1 MSNKTQTLSSAFP
14 LHPHRF
20 SVSGNLEIVADVGGP
35 ESGLP
40 VILLHGGGQTR
51 HSWKKLALTLIDN
64 GCRVT
69 NVDLRGHGESS
80 WAEDGN
86 YSIEAFISD
95 LKILIAS
102 QPSPPML
109 VGASLGGITSLLA
122 VGESAEPIARGI
134 ALVDIVPKFEPEG
147 SDAIARFMQSNPNGF
162 ASLDEAAAA
171 VAAYLPHRP
180 RPPSNAGLMKN
191 LRPGKDGRL
200 YWHWDPRMFEVHDD
214 QRPDLMSDRMEQAAR
229 RLRIPTLLVR
239 GGKSDLVSLD
249 GVRHFL
255 DLVPDASFVDVQGAA
270 HMVAGDM
277 NDVFSQ
283 AVIDFI
289 NDKLKQ

>member
-1 MSNKTQTLSSAFP
+1 M
-14 LHPHRF
+14 PHRKSDHIPPLRPQHF
-20 SVSGNLEIVADVGGP
+20 IGHNNLDIVADVGGP

-51 HSWKKLALTLIDN
+51 HSWKKLALTLIQS
-64 GCRVT
+64 GFRVT
-69 NVDLRGHGESS
+69 NVDLRGHGDSD

-86 YSIEAFISD
+86 YGIDAFVSD
-95 LKILIAS
+95 LKMLITHQLSA
-102 QPSPPML
+102 PML

-122 VGESAEPIARGI
+122 VGESAVPIARGI

-162 ASLDEAAAA
+162 ASLDEAAAT

-180 RPPSNAGLMKN
+180 RPSSNTGLMKN

-200 YWHWDPRMFEVHDD
+200 YWHWDPRMFDISKD
-214 QRPDLMSDRMEQAAR
+214 QRPDQVSERMERAAR
-229 RLRIPTLLVR
+229 NLCIPTLLVR

-249 GVRHFL
+249 GVKHFL
-255 DLVPDASFVDVQGAA
+255 DLVPGASFVDVQGAA

-283 AVIDFI
+283 AIIDFI
-289 NDKLKQ
+289 KDKLQG

>member
-1 MSNKTQTLSSAFP
+1 M
-14 LHPHRF
+14 PHRKSDHIPPLRPQHF
-20 SVSGNLEIVADVGGP
+20 IGHNNLDIVADVGGP

-51 HSWKKLALTLIDN
+51 HSWKKLALTLIQS
-64 GCRVT
+64 GFRVT
-69 NVDLRGHGESS
+69 NVDLRGHGDSD

-86 YSIEAFISD
+86 YGIDAFVSD
-95 LKILIAS
+95 LKMLITHQLSA
-102 QPSPPML
+102 PML

-122 VGESAEPIARGI
+122 VGESAVPIARGI

-162 ASLDEAAAA
+162 ASLDEAAAT

-180 RPPSNAGLMKN
+180 RPSSNTGLMKN

-200 YWHWDPRMFEVHDD
+200 YWHWDPRMFDISKD
-214 QRPDLMSDRMEQAAR
+214 QRPDQVSERMEQAAR

-239 GGKSDLVSLD
+239 GGKSDLVSLE
-249 GVRHFL
+249 GVKHFL
-255 DLVPDASFVDVQGAA
+255 DLVPGASFVDVQGAA

-283 AVIDFI
+283 AIIDFI
-289 NDKLKQ
+289 KDKLQG

>member
-1 MSNKTQTLSSAFP
+1 MLHRKSDHIPP
-14 LHPHRF
+14 LRPQHFIGHN
-20 SVSGNLEIVADVGGP
+20 NLDIVADVGGP

-51 HSWKKLALTLIDN
+51 HSWKKLALTLIQS
-64 GCRVT
+64 GFRVT
-69 NVDLRGHGESS
+69 NVDLRGHGDSD

-86 YSIEAFISD
+86 YGIDAFVSD
-95 LKILIAS
+95 LKMLITH
-102 QPSPPML
+102 QLSPPLL
-109 VGASLGGITSLLA
+109 VGASLGGITALLA
-122 VGESAEPIARGI
+122 VGESDVPLARGI

-162 ASLDEAAAA
+162 ASLDEAAAT

-180 RPPSNAGLMKN
+180 RPSSNTGLMKN

-200 YWHWDPRMFEVHDD
+200 YWHWDPRMFDISKD
-214 QRPDLMSDRMEQAAR
+214 QRPDQVSERMEQAAR

-239 GGKSDLVSLD
+239 GGKSDLVSLE
-249 GVRHFL
+249 GVKHFL
-255 DLVPDASFVDVQGAA
+255 DLVPGASFVDVQGAA

-283 AVIDFI
+283 AIIDFI
-289 NDKLKQ
+289 KDKLQG

>member
-1 MSNKTQTLSSAFP
+1 M
-14 LHPHRF
+14 PHRKSDHIPPLRPQHF
-20 SVSGNLEIVADVGGP
+20 IGHNNLDIVADVGGP

-51 HSWKKLALTLIDN
+51 HSWKKLALTLIQS
-64 GCRVT
+64 GFRVT
-69 NVDLRGHGESS
+69 NVDLRGHGDSD

-86 YSIEAFISD
+86 YGIDAFVSD
-95 LKILIAS
+95 LKMLITHQLSA
-102 QPSPPML
+102 PML

-122 VGESAEPIARGI
+122 VGESAVPIARGI

-162 ASLDEAAAA
+162 ASLDEAAAT
-171 VAAYLPHRP
+171 VAAYLPNRP
-180 RPPSNAGLMKN
+180 RPSSNTGLMKN

-200 YWHWDPRMFEVHDD
+200 FWHWDPRMFDSSKD
-214 QRPDLMSDRMEQAAR
+214 QRPDQVSERMEQAAR

-249 GVRHFL
+249 GVKHFL
-255 DLVPDASFVDVQGAA
+255 DLVPGASFVDVQGAA

-283 AVIDFI
+283 AIIDFI
-289 NDKLKQ
+289 KDKLQG